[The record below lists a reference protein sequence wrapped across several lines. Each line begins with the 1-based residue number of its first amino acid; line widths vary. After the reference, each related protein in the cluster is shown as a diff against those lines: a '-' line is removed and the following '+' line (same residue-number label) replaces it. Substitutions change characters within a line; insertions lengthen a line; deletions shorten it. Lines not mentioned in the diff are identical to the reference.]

1 MKKDLIIRK
10 ILYYAKF
17 VVAPLTAVALVLIL
31 TSCGDDPNDGGNS
44 AVSMN
49 VGAESYIDSDVNES
63 DDDSSET
70 AGDEIDNSSSI
81 TGGSEEI
88 SDESTELES
97 SETETSLIESSEQE
111 TTSEQVKDTTTQPT
125 TEPTTQPT
133 TTQPPTTQPP
143 TTQPP
148 TTTQS
153 PTTTQPTTPKP
164 TTTKQ
169 EESSKQEET
178 TTKPKEY
185 DIKLELPSATGV
197 AVSNLN
203 GYIIDYSNVDS
214 GYVMIKAEVDAEAV
228 VQVRLNDKKG
238 DLAGQYVLKVSNN
251 YVAIPL
257 TKGNVTYCV
266 RIMQKNAS
274 TGKYA
279 EKNAV
284 VVTPNIANDRQPFKI
299 PNVYVYYMKS
309 STAVNLSYKLCDGL
323 TSDEAKVKAIYDY
336 ITKNIKYDYNFAKTA
351 TAGYMDSERCLR
363 NKMGICGDYSVLFAT
378 MCRAQGIPCVVVEG
392 YVTADGQVY
401 HAWNQ
406 VYYNK
411 EWHFYDTT
419 FDASGGKGKNYL
431 ESFRY

>member
-1 MKKDLIIRK
+1 MKMDLIISK
-10 ILYYAKF
+10 ISYYTKLVAAPF
-17 VVAPLTAVALVLIL
+17 SAIILVVIL
-31 TSCGDDPNDGGNS
+31 TSCGKDNNEGGNS
-44 AVSMN
+44 SLSSN
-49 VGAESYIDSDVNES
+49 GGYESYIDIDVVES
-63 DDDSSET
+63 DDVSIET
-70 AGDEIDNSSSI
+70 AGDEIDNSSDMI
-81 TGGSEEI
+81 TSGNVT
-88 SDESTELES
+88 SDESTDLGSSEIETSEVES
-97 SETETSLIESSEQE
+97 SNQE
-111 TTSEQVKDTTTQPT
+111 TTSEDVKDTTPQPTTTPKPTTTQPT
-125 TEPTTQPT
+125 TTPKPT
-133 TTQPPTTQPP
+133 TTQPT
-143 TTQPP
+143 
-148 TTTQS
+148 
-153 PTTTQPTTPKP
+153 TTPKP
-164 TTTKQ
+164 TTTKPTTKL
-169 EESSKQEET
+169 EETSKQEET

-197 AVSNLN
+197 SVSNLN

-238 DLAGQYVLKVSNN
+238 DLAGQYVLKISNN

-257 TKGNVTYCV
+257 TKGNATYCV
-266 RIMQKNAS
+266 RIMQKNPD

-284 VVTPNIANDRQPFKI
+284 VVTPNIANDRQPFKM
-299 PNVYVYYMKS
+299 PNIYVYYMKS
-309 STAVNLSYKLCDGL
+309 STAVNLSYMICDGL
-323 TSDEAKVKAIYDY
+323 ASDEAKVKAIYDY

-351 TAGYMDSERCLR
+351 TAGYMDSERCLK

-378 MCRAQGIPCVVVEG
+378 MCRAQGIPCVVIEG